1 MAGAEIYDAFW
12 GKLQGSWTATA
23 IAEEGSFSQQVVE
36 AGLPFVFME
45 LFDLS
50 YGQISTGAQ
59 QQNYWEEH
67 GITKFH
73 VMTRS
78 GQGSRQ
84 ARVHADALRQLFR
97 EQPLDTASGAK
108 VHILD
113 LPIGPDEP
121 GQDFPNY
128 FSIALVVAWKRIDAT
143 DLT

>member
-1 MAGAEIYDAFW
+1 MAGVEIYDAFAA
-12 GKLQGSWTATA
+12 KIATWTATPV
-23 IAEEGSFSQQVVE
+23 AEEGGFYQQYVE
-36 AGLPFVFME
+36 EGLQFVYWE

-50 YGQISTGAQ
+50 YGQISTGAPQ
-59 QQNYWEEH
+59 ENYWEEH

-78 GQGSRQ
+78 GQKSRQ
-84 ARVHADALRQLFR
+84 ARDYADRIRQMFR
-97 EQPLDTASGAK
+97 EQPLATAGGAK
-108 VHILD
+108 IHVLD

-128 FSIALVVAWKRIDAT
+128 YSIALVVAWKRIDAT